1 MNRPGR
7 RGVVW
12 EELLRKAVCAYCGI
26 GCGLGFEDGKVVPLN
41 GDVVSKGK
49 LCIKGRFGH
58 QFVNHRDRIKGALV
72 RKEILEEMGI
82 SAGGF
87 SREGAFLKVSYDV
100 AYTVVARKLMEFR
113 ERFGGDSFAAVGGA
127 ATNCESAYL
136 FQKFARQVM
145 GSPHVDSCARVC
157 HAPSLKG
164 LKETV
169 GEGAASIP
177 FDEIYNAE
185 FLFVIG
191 SNATETYPIVSHR
204 VVEQSRKGVPLAV
217 LDVREVGLFK
227 FAKYRLIIPFE
238 SNLLFFNVLAR
249 VIVEEKLYDEE
260 FVKSRVSNFEEY
272 REKILS
278 DSWARPEVFR
288 RIPGYEYLAEEVY
301 RLAEEISQKRT
312 VFMWGLGVTQH
323 LDGSETVSA
332 IANVAL
338 LTGNV
343 GRDGCGLLP
352 LRGQNNVQGACDV
365 GMLPYYLPDYREPE
379 RNGYTTPEVIDA
391 ILRGEIKAL
400 WVMGED
406 IAHTHPNQS
415 RVREALDAVDFLV
428 VNEIFPS
435 QVTRFADVIFG
446 VKSCYEKM
454 GVYVNAERRL
464 RFSWPLFHSGLP
476 DDWEVIAEVSRRMGV
491 DFGFKSTE
499 DVWNDLRRAAPER
512 FGDADY
518 KLLQESF
525 LNPPQWPVKGGKGT
539 PVLFREG
546 FPTEDGKARL
556 VFSPYTLRGM
566 VSELLSQGAVDDFY
580 LTTGRVLPHYNSAN
594 QTSRCE
600 ILEKFRMFKEDVV
613 YASPEDREK
622 FQGANRVILVSDCG
636 RTAPL
641 PLEFNTHVKK
651 GTLFATFHRAESE
664 INSLFGDV
672 SDRFVKTPVFKSI
685 KVRVIP
691 V

>member
-1 MNRPGR
+1 M
-7 RGVVW
+7 
-12 EELLRKAVCAYCGI
+12 RKAVCAYCGI
-26 GCGLGFEDGKVVPLN
+26 GCGLGFEDGKIVPLN

-49 LCIKGRFGH
+49 LCVKGRFGY
-58 QFVNHRDRIKGALV
+58 QFVNHRDRIRGALV
-72 RKEILEEMGI
+72 RSEVLEEMGI
-82 SAGGF
+82 STNRFDKKGT
-87 SREGAFLKVSYDV
+87 FLKVPYDV
-100 AYTVVARKLMEFR
+100 AYTVVARKLIEFR
-113 ERFGGDSFAAVGGA
+113 ERFGGESFAAIGGA

-145 GSPHVDSCARVC
+145 GSPHVDNCARIC

-204 VVEQSRKGVPLAV
+204 LVEQSRKGVPLAV
-217 LDVREVGLFK
+217 LDVRETGLFK

-249 VIVEEKLYDEE
+249 VIVERKLYDEE
-260 FVKSRVSNFEEY
+260 FVKSRISNFEEY
-272 REKILS
+272 KDKILS
-278 DSWARPEVFR
+278 DRWAKPEIFK
-288 RIPGYEYLAEEVY
+288 RIPGYEYLAEEIY

-323 LDGSETVSA
+323 FDGSETVSA

-343 GRDGCGLLP
+343 GKNGCGLLP

-379 RNGYTTPEVIDA
+379 RKGYTTPETIDA

-400 WVMGED
+400 WIMGED

-415 RVREALDAVDFLV
+415 KVRETLDAIDFLV

-435 QVTRFADVIFG
+435 QVTEFADVVFG
-446 VKSCYEKM
+446 VKSCYEKT

-464 RFSWPLFHSGLP
+464 RFSWPLFHSDLP
-476 DDWEVIAEVSRRMGV
+476 DDWEVIAEVSKRMGR
-491 DFGFKSTE
+491 DFGFKTSE
-499 DVWNDLRRAAPER
+499 DVWNDIRRAAPER

-518 KLLQESF
+518 ELLQENF
-525 LNPPQWPVKGGKGT
+525 LNPPQWPVRCGKGT
-539 PVLFREG
+539 SILFEER

-556 VFSPYTLRGM
+556 IFFPYTLRGM
-566 VSELLSQGAVDDFY
+566 VSELLLQRAVENFY
-580 LTTGRVLPHYNSAN
+580 LTTVRVLPHYNSAN

-600 ILEKFRMFKEDVV
+600 TLEKFRMFKEDVV
-613 YASPEDREK
+613 YASPEDRER
-622 FQGANRVILVSDCG
+622 FRGADRVILFSDYG

-641 PLEFNTHVKK
+641 PLEFNNHVKK
-651 GTLFATFHRAESE
+651 GTLFVTFHRAKSCV
-664 INSLFGDV
+664 NFLFGDEA
-672 SDRFVKTPVFKSI
+672 DRFVKTARFKSI
-685 KVRVIP
+685 KVKVIP
-691 V
+691 VEDEA